1 MQSHPALTN
10 ENILLTNFE
19 TILPLDCLDSSSL
32 HVGMSDVE
40 PKQYIWDSFRQL
52 ANLHKKDDDMITDYL
67 ESFVYMCKRVCN
79 RLLPS
84 EESKF

>member
-1 MQSHPALTN
+1 M
-10 ENILLTNFE
+10 
-19 TILPLDCLDSSSL
+19 
-32 HVGMSDVE
+32 E

>member
-1 MQSHPALTN
+1 MTN
-10 ENILLTNFE
+10 ENILLTNYE
-19 TILPLDCLDSSSL
+19 IILPLDCFDSLPDSSKL